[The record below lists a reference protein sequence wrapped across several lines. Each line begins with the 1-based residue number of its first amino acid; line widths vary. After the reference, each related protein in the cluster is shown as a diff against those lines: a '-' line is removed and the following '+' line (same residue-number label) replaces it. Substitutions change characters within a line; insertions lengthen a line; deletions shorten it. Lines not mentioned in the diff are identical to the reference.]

1 MYHMKKHIFHIYL
14 RCIWL
19 MDLWLMKIGKF
30 SCICHKWCEQLSLS
44 NIGTV
49 LRNSNIIGH
58 HACSR
63 EIKTKTEML
72 DAVFIST
79 GWPFYLDPEQDS
91 FSLEGLHMLGHL
103 VTATVFR
110 DMIKWTL
117 VLYNLASCL
126 WMSRLIHSKCHE
138 VK

>member
-1 MYHMKKHIFHIYL
+1 MVDEDREVFVYL
-14 RCIWL
+14 
-19 MDLWLMKIGKF
+19 
-30 SCICHKWCEQLSLS
+30 SQEWCEQLSLS

-63 EIKTKTEML
+63 EIKTKNEMF
-72 DAVFIST
+72 DAVFVST
-79 GWPFYLDPEQDS
+79 GSPFYLVPEQDS

-103 VTATVFR
+103 VTATMFR

-117 VLYNLASCL
+117 VLYSLASCL
-126 WMSRLIHSKCHE
+126 
-138 VK
+138 